1 MVAAVDN
8 AKKVAVAR
16 ARVLADAALLEEELL
31 SLKRWPVLLPW

>member
-8 AKKVAVAR
+8 AKKVAVVR
-16 ARVLADAALLEEELL
+16 ARVLANAALLEELL